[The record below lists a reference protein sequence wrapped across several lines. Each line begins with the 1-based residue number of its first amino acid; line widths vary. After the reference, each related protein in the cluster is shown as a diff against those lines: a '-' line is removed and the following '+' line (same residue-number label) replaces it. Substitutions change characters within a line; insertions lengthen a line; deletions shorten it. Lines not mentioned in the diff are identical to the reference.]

1 MPSTK
6 GIRTI
11 ACFEAFKGM
20 AVLIAG
26 FGLLRLVPQSV
37 APIAEELLHHLHL
50 NPTSQYPR
58 IFLDLAR
65 NISNTQLWF
74 LAALAFGYSAVR
86 MAEAYG
92 LWYQRRWAEWF
103 AVASGG
109 IYLPFEI
116 YELFTGVSWI
126 KVITLTLNVV
136 IVSYMSYALWQSK
149 RRKLF

>member
-1 MPSTK
+1 MPSAK

-11 ACFEAFKGM
+11 ACFEAFKGI
-20 AVLIAG
+20 AVLIVG

-37 APIAEELLHHLHL
+37 EPIAEELLHHLHL

-58 IFLDLAR
+58 IFLDVAR

-74 LAALAFGYSAVR
+74 LAALAFGYSAIR

-116 YELFTGVSWI
+116 YELFTGISWI
-126 KVITLTLNVV
+126 KVGTLALNAGMVG
-136 IVSYMSYALWQSK
+136 YMSYVLWQSK
-149 RRKLF
+149 RKPLS